1 MGEGLYRPSEIS
13 LPEKVR
19 EALTGVVKI
28 KPKIRFRVTLFA
40 STEEAAAAR
49 AHPLEKEFLPEGG
62 TIWPVIIDLGT
73 LHQLC
78 QHPSA
83 SLQPGFYELCAA
95 LEGLEA
101 KSFPCTLLTKPLA
114 GSATGFAAG
123 HRDGELL
130 ITTCYHVAR
139 DVIERFKRTDGVYA
153 PTPVRA
159 LDLIVEVSGD
169 GSHHPD
175 SYREV
180 QPVFLV
186 MNASQADWQQGQ
198 DWAVFSVPG
207 DAPIRVL
214 KRAPRVP
221 EVGETLWAAGFPCRT
236 RRPPERLK
244 ALNYHDA
251 NDELRISFG
260 EVVEVKGAPP
270 AAILVDLD
278 GVSGNSG
285 SPVFNAQ
292 GEVVGI
298 LHDTT
303 YREGEIDLRVGQY
316 GGLAQVVPMGLLPKL

>member
-40 STEEAAAAR
+40 SAEETAAAR
-49 AHPLEKEFLPEGG
+49 AHPPEKEFLPEGG
-62 TIWPVIIDLGT
+62 TIWPVVLDWQT
-73 LHQLC
+73 LQALRH
-78 QHPSA
+78 HPTA

-114 GSATGFAAG
+114 GSATGFAIG
-123 HRDGELL
+123 HCDGELL
-130 ITTCYHVAR
+130 IATCYHVAR

-159 LDLIVEVSGD
+159 LDLIIEVSED
-169 GSHHPD
+169 GSHRSD

-180 QPVFLV
+180 QPIFLV
-186 MNASQADWQQGQ
+186 MNASQADWQQGK
-198 DWAVFSVPG
+198 DWAVFKVPG
-207 DAPIRVL
+207 DIPIRVL
-214 KRAPRVP
+214 ERAPGAP

-244 ALNYHDA
+244 ALNYQDA

-260 EVVEVKGAPP
+260 EVVEVKGTPP
-270 AAILVDLD
+270 AEILVDLD

-285 SPVFNAQ
+285 SPVFNNQ
-292 GEVVGI
+292 GKVVGI
-298 LHDTT
+298 LRDTT
-303 YREGEIDLRVGQY
+303 YREGEIDLRVRQY
-316 GGLAQVVPMGLLPKL
+316 GGLAQVVPIGLLPKL